1 MDIHSDIPG
10 LVLFRTKHI
19 PSGKET
25 KVAIAM
31 KAMAGDPSGGP
42 GDLGRMRVAAALG
55 NRL

>member
-42 GDLGRMRVAAALG
+42 GDLGRIRVAAALG